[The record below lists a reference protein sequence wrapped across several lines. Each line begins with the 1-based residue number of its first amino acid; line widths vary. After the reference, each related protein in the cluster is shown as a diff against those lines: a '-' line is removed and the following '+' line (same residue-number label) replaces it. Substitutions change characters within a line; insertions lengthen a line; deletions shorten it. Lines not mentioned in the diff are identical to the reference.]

1 MENDNI
7 LQQFEAIEKK
17 VERLITANQA
27 LTAANGELNA
37 KVARLSDALQE
48 KNENE
53 NQQDAVRTQ
62 IRSKIESLLV
72 RLEDIAE
79 V

>member
-7 LQQFEAIEKK
+7 LQQFEAIEQK
-17 VERLITANQA
+17 VDILIAANRA
-27 LTAANGELNA
+27 LEAKNGELTA
-37 KVARLSDALQE
+37 KVAKLSDALQE
-48 KNENE
+48 KVEKE

-62 IRSKIESLLV
+62 IRSKIDSLLV